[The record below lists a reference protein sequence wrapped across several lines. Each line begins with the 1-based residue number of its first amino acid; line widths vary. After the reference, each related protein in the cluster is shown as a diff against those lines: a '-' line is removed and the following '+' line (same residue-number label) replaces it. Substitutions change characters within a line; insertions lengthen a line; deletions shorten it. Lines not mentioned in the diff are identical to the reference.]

1 MEDCGRYERILARLV
16 HGEIAP
22 REKEELERHL
32 AVCPSC
38 IVLYGGITEVDRTL
52 REMRAKLV
60 DPPPHLAA
68 RILANLP
75 APEASRLP
83 RTWGRWAAV
92 CGASACAV
100 LALILL
106 LRVGARVDSRVPSRD
121 ALQATGKPVPSPP
134 TEDKIHR
141 VPIAVAARPASPI
154 PSPGPAQR
162 PGPSAAAA
170 PRVQVVR
177 EVRIHFYCPPARS
190 VAVTGDFNAWDPEG
204 VPLKA
209 AGTPGLW
216 EATLRLMP
224 GAYSYNLIV
233 DGNLLLPDP
242 NAANQM
248 PDGYGGTDSVLLVKN
263 GNSV

>member
-1 MEDCGRYERILARLV
+1 MENCGRYERILARFV
-16 HGEIAP
+16 HGEILP
-22 REKEELERHL
+22 REKEEMERHL
-32 AVCPSC
+32 AACPSC
-38 IVLYGGITEVDRTL
+38 VVLYGGITEVDRTL
-52 REMRAKLV
+52 RDVRTKLV
-60 DPPPHLAA
+60 DPPPQLAA

-75 APEASRLP
+75 EPEASRLP
-83 RTWGRWAAV
+83 RAWIRWAAV

-106 LRVGARVDSRVPSRD
+106 LRVGGRVDSRVPSR
-121 ALQATGKPVPSPP
+121 APLQAAGKPVPSQP
-134 TEDKIHR
+134 TEEKVHR
-141 VPIAVAARPASPI
+141 VPFAGAARPASPN
-154 PSPGPAQR
+154 PSPGAAPL
-162 PGPSAAAA
+162 PGPSAAASH
-170 PRVQVVR
+170 VQVVR
-177 EVRIHFYCPPARS
+177 EVRIYFYFPPARS

-209 AGTPGLW
+209 AGKPGLW

-248 PDGYGGTDSVLLVKN
+248 PDGYGGTDSVLLVKS